1 MIKTSIK
8 GIQQVQNE
16 LAKEL
21 KKYKEAPSVVVG
33 IRGEAGTVE
42 SGDITMAQLGAIHE
56 FGADVNHPG
65 GTSYGYK
72 SEKDA
77 SKGKVSFLKK
87 GEGYAELGVTG
98 PHKIKIPERAFLRPG
113 VELAVPNIT
122 KAVIKFLPIDGI
134 EKTLG
139 KVGQIAQAS
148 VQNYMVDLKTPP
160 NAPSTIAKKKSS
172 NPLIDTGAL
181 VGSITYAVTSEP
193 LEEGL

>member
-33 IRGEAGTVE
+33 IRGDAGMVE
-42 SGDITMAQLGAIHE
+42 GEDITMAQLGAIHE
-56 FGADVNHPG
+56 FGTPA
-65 GTSYGYK
+65 
-72 SEKDA
+72 
-77 SKGKVSFLKK
+77 
-87 GEGYAELGVTG
+87 
-98 PHKIKIPERAFLRPG
+98 IPERPFLVPG
-113 VELAVPNIT
+113 VELAEPNIT
-122 KAVIKFLPIDGI
+122 KAVIKYLPIDGI

-148 VQNYMVDLKTPP
+148 VQNYMVDLRTPP

-181 VGSITYAVTSEP
+181 VGSITYAVTAEP
-193 LEEGL
+193 IEEGIK

>member
-1 MIKTSIK
+1 MIKTNIK

-33 IRGEAGTVE
+33 IRGEAGTVDG
-42 SGDITMAQLGAIHE
+42 GDITMAQLGAIHE
-56 FGADVNHPG
+56 FGTPA
-65 GTSYGYK
+65 
-72 SEKDA
+72 
-77 SKGKVSFLKK
+77 
-87 GEGYAELGVTG
+87 
-98 PHKIKIPERAFLRPG
+98 IPERPFLVPG
-113 VELAVPNIT
+113 VELAEPNIT
-122 KAVIKFLPIDGI
+122 KAVIKYLPNDGI

-139 KVGQIAQAS
+139 KVGQIAQSS